1 MDTWNKVTYDKY
13 DPDLAKKQADMQK
26 KEKHIDKEGKRE
38 KVDLKGGVEPKNS
51 DKSGSSLGDIFGTG
65 DDSGNRVD
73 ASKRFYES
81 KTGFWTSLY
90 HDSKGRTDVV
100 SKKSTST
107 EFRLTDLGLD
117 KKFAL
122 SDLSQ
127 KGDTPE
133 NTSLTSLWGGK
144 SKDAGINATDTS
156 AVSKPKGIAPTGGF
170 RGFLVKASQD
180 KFLSFT
186 RDGTSEDA
194 HSWWIENRKEL
205 TDEFRRKH
213 RDALRRKRNSHR

>member
-1 MDTWNKVTYDKY
+1 M
-13 DPDLAKKQADMQK
+13 
-26 KEKHIDKEGKRE
+26 
-38 KVDLKGGVEPKNS
+38 EPKNS

-133 NTSLTSLWGGK
+133 ILLTSLWGQIERC
-144 SKDAGINATDTS
+144 GINATDTS

-170 RGFLVKASQD
+170 RGFP
-180 KFLSFT
+180 
-186 RDGTSEDA
+186 
-194 HSWWIENRKEL
+194 
-205 TDEFRRKH
+205 
-213 RDALRRKRNSHR
+213 

>member
-1 MDTWNKVTYDKY
+1 MEKVQPKKFAAKPSHSRKGKQEKGKEHLVDTWNKVTYDKY

-38 KVDLKGGVEPKNS
+38 KDDLKGDVEPKNS

-127 KGDTPE
+127 KEIP
-133 NTSLTSLWGGK
+133 
-144 SKDAGINATDTS
+144 
-156 AVSKPKGIAPTGGF
+156 
-170 RGFLVKASQD
+170 
-180 KFLSFT
+180 
-186 RDGTSEDA
+186 
-194 HSWWIENRKEL
+194 
-205 TDEFRRKH
+205 
-213 RDALRRKRNSHR
+213 LRILR